1 VDSGVQGAPPGLTVR
16 SLYVFGLALSAAIV
30 LTMIAVLSLV
40 LLGAFSMAG
49 ENTVRIEN
57 GERVADFGLPL
68 RFATAHYEDGFSM
81 SFQAGDDG
89 VLNPWEIWTTG
100 SSARF
105 WADYAFFFVA
115 CLVPIV
121 IALARRRAR
130 GRPPRPCARPS

>member
-1 VDSGVQGAPPGLTVR
+1 MDRGVQGAPPALTVR
-16 SLYVFGLALSAAIV
+16 SLYVFGLALSAGIV
-30 LTMIAVLSLV
+30 LIVIAVLSLV

-49 ENTVRIEN
+49 ENNVRIEN

-68 RFATAHYEDGFSM
+68 RFATAHYQDGFYP
-81 SFQAGDDG
+81 SFHAGDDG
-89 VLNPWEIWTTG
+89 VFNPWEIRTTG

-105 WADYAFFFVA
+105 WADYAFFFVF

>member
-1 VDSGVQGAPPGLTVR
+1 VDRGVQGAPRALTVR

-30 LTMIAVLSLV
+30 LIMIAVLSLA
-40 LLGAFSMAG
+40 LLAAFSMAG

-68 RFATAHYEDGFSM
+68 RFATAHYQDGFHT
-81 SFQAGDDG
+81 SFKPGDDG
-89 VLNPWEIWTTG
+89 VLNPWQIRTTG

-105 WADYAFFFVA
+105 WADYALFFAFCV
-115 CLVPIV
+115 VPIV

-130 GRPPRPCARPS
+130 GRLLRPHARPS

>member
-1 VDSGVQGAPPGLTVR
+1 VDRGVQGATPGLTVR

-30 LTMIAVLSLV
+30 LIVVAVLALV
-40 LLGAFSMAG
+40 LLGIFSMAG

-68 RFATAHYEDGFSM
+68 RFATAHYQDGFYTSL
-81 SFQAGDDG
+81 QLGDDG
-89 VLNPWEIWTTG
+89 IFDPWEIRTTG
-100 SSARF
+100 SSVHF
-105 WADYAFFFVA
+105 WADYAFFFVF
-115 CLVPIV
+115 CLAPIV